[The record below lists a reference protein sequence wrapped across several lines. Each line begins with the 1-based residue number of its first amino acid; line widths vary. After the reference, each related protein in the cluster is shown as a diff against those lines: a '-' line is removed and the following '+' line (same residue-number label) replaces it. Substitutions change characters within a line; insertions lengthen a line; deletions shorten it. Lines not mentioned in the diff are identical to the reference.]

1 MIGFELNIESQYRQF
16 PMHRVKKIIMPFCCL
31 PALSAGEP
39 LFDKRWDH
47 LAAVQA
53 VDEPNKM
60 PNRLIFKDDKQQYLT
75 NGLAHLKRETPQ
87 KFDCQIIAGLL

>member
-1 MIGFELNIESQYRQF
+1 
-16 PMHRVKKIIMPFCCL
+16 L
-31 PALSAGEP
+31 PSTGSENGV
-39 LFDKRWDH
+39 DTGSDH
-47 LAAVQA
+47 LAAAQA
-53 VDEPNKM
+53 VHELNKM